1 MMPILRSSALLA
13 FLSAILCIFILGA
26 YALGE
31 LQFQPVNPGE
41 LKMTSEPLAPG
52 APAIVLFR
60 EVNRN
65 DYGRNGHGGAQVSAY
80 NSIERLEEHYTRIK
94 ILTAEG
100 RKFADVEIPIVG
112 EHGVS
117 ITGINART
125 IRPDGSIVNFDGK
138 VFDKTVYKRK
148 GLKYQAK
155 TFTLSDVQVGSVIE
169 YYYTINF
176 AGGWLFHTMWDVSDE
191 LFQREAK
198 FSLIPFQAGYTQ
210 VFMRRSEHLPPGMPG
225 PTVGPDGT
233 VRLDVHNVPAF
244 QAEDF
249 MPPENE
255 YRSRVD
261 FIYSAE
267 SPEADVNKFWQ
278 KIGKK
283 RNGELESFAGK
294 PAAAAP
300 AASLII
306 SSADSPEAKLQ
317 KLYAK
322 VQQLRNTSYEVQKT
336 EEEKKHENEKDLAN
350 ANEVLKRGYGTA
362 DQLNWVYLDLL
373 RAAGFEA
380 YGVAVSDRSTTL
392 FNPQRMNAHELDQT
406 AVLVKV
412 NGKDLYLDPGAAFA
426 PFGFLKWEETGVQG
440 LRLDRNGGT
449 WIQTAVPD
457 SSLSQVQR
465 KGDLKLS
472 ENGDLEGKLS
482 VTYTGLEGLRRRVE
496 ERNEDEVA
504 RKKYL
509 EDEVKQYLVTA
520 AEVKLLNTPEWSNS
534 SVPLVAEFSIKIPGW
549 MVRGGQMAFASIGMF
564 GAPEKH
570 LFDHSERVYPIYFD
584 FPSQKVDDIAIDLP
598 AGWRVSGF
606 PQAQNFDY
614 HVVAYSV
621 AAENNNG
628 KLHLH
633 RKLEVNIVSLDP
645 KYYGPLR
652 SFFQGVKSGDDERVV
667 LQMGTERSSR

>member
-1 MMPILRSSALLA
+1 MPITRLSGLLA
-13 FLSAILCIFILGA
+13 FLSTILCIFILGA
-26 YALGE
+26 YALGAV
-31 LQFQPVNPGE
+31 QFQPVNPDE

-52 APAIVLFR
+52 APAIILYR

-65 DYGRNGHGGAQVSAY
+65 DFGRNSHGGMQVSAY
-80 NSIERLEEHYTRIK
+80 NSIERQEENYRRIK
-94 ILTAEG
+94 ILTEEG
-100 RKFADVEIPIVG
+100 RKFADVEIPLLG
-112 EHGVS
+112 GHGAS
-117 ITGINART
+117 ISGIHART

-138 VFDKTVYKRK
+138 VFEKTVYKRK
-148 GLKYQAK
+148 GLKYQAEA
-155 TFTLSDVQVGSVIE
+155 FTLSDVQVGSIIE
-169 YYYTINF
+169 YYYTVNF
-176 AGGWLFHTMWDVSDE
+176 GGGWLWGSRWDVSEE
-191 LFQREAK
+191 LFQRDAK
-198 FSLIPFQAGYTQ
+198 FSLIPFQMEYSLAKLRWIQ
-210 VFMRRSEHLPPGMPG
+210 HLPPGMAEPKQ
-225 PTVGPDGT
+225 GPDGT
-233 VRLDVHNVPAF
+233 VRLEAHNVPAF

-255 YRSRVD
+255 FRSRVD
-261 FIYSAE
+261 FIYSADA
-267 SPEADVNKFWQ
+267 PEADVNKFWQ
-278 KIGKK
+278 KIGRK
-283 RNGELESFAGK
+283 RNGELESFVGK
-294 PAAAAP
+294 PGATEQAV
-300 AASLII
+300 SQII
-306 SSADSPEAKLQ
+306 SSGDSPEVKVQ

-362 DQLNWVYLDLL
+362 DQLNWVYLALV

-380 YGVAVSDRSTTL
+380 YGVAVSDRSSTL
-392 FNPQRMNAHELDQT
+392 FNPQRMNSHELDQT
-406 AVLVKV
+406 AVVVKV

-457 SSLSQVQR
+457 SSLSQIQR

-509 EDEVKQYLVTA
+509 EDEIKQYVAAA
-520 AEVKLLNTPEWSNS
+520 AEVKLLNNPEWSNS
-534 SVPLVAEFSIKIPGW
+534 GLPFVAEFSVKIPGW
-549 MVRGGQMAFASIGMF
+549 MVRGGQMAFVSVGMF
-564 GAPEKH
+564 GAAEKH

-621 AAENNNG
+621 AAENNSG

-633 RKLEVNIVSLDP
+633 RKLNVNIVSLDP

-667 LQMGTERSSR
+667 LQIGTERSSN